1 MSLLKQ
7 RPLYPK
13 PKLLRSNPT
22 RKALLLQGNDDG
34 FLIDDEDVLVAN
46 RRQEVIKDVKVY
58 APDEDLPKDIEW
70 KLFLARQLALLK
82 YREVHG
88 QERA

>member
-1 MSLLKQ
+1 
-7 RPLYPK
+7 
-13 PKLLRSNPT
+13 
-22 RKALLLQGNDDG
+22 LLLQGNDNG
-34 FLIDDEDVLVAN
+34 FLVDDEDVLVGY
-46 RRQEVIKDVKVY
+46 RRQEIIKDTKIY
-58 APDEDLPKDIEW
+58 EPDEDLPKDIEW

>member
-1 MSLLKQ
+1 MSLLRQ
-7 RPLYPK
+7 RHLYPK

-34 FLIDDEDVLVAN
+34 FLVDDEDVLVGY
-46 RRQEVIKDVKVY
+46 RRQQIVKDTKIY

-70 KLFLARQLALLK
+70 KLFLARQVALLK

>member
-1 MSLLKQ
+1 MSLLRQ

-22 RKALLLQGNDDG
+22 RKSLLLQGNDNG

-46 RRQEVIKDVKVY
+46 RRQYLVKDAKIY
-58 APDEDLPKDIEW
+58 APDEDLPRDIEW
-70 KLFLARQLALLK
+70 KLFLARQVALLK
-82 YREVHG
+82 YREVH
-88 QERA
+88 EKKRA

>member
-7 RPLYPK
+7 RPLFPK

-34 FLIDDEDVLVAN
+34 FLIDDEDTLVAN
-46 RRQEVIKDVKVY
+46 RRQEIVKDVKIY
-58 APDEDLPKDIEW
+58 APDEDLPKEIEW